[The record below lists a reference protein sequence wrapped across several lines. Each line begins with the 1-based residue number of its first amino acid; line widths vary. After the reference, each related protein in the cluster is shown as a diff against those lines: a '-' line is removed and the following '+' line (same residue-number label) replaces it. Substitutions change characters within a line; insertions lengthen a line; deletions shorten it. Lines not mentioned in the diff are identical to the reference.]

1 MQRRASQRFTRL
13 AYKSPDDAIFGEAP
27 KPVTTGF
34 EVTIGGGHVLPEVDF
49 TLPTMT
55 IALDTWKEV
64 QTQFQH
70 MTRGVLSRAAQLEC
84 PALGLEIEHLY
95 ELTTNPDWG
104 ADITRQTKSIMEE
117 AHRKTG
123 LRSSL
128 RVTVADVRE
137 ADRPPK
143 MRTGTGFSKIMESM
157 EKCAE
162 SGADILTIE
171 STGGKELFDKAIMKG
186 DVPAIL
192 YSLGVLACCDMR
204 YLWRHIADVALK
216 HQVIPGGDS
225 ACAFANTSMQLA
237 NQNYIPKVLAAL
249 VRAVSS
255 VRSLCAFEE
264 GAVGPGKDCGYENP
278 VMKIIAGVPIAM
290 EGKSAACAHSSPLGN
305 ISSAICDFW
314 TNESVQN
321 VRLLGGQAP
330 DVFTEMLIYDCR
342 LMNAATDIHQAK
354 ILRKLLVESDRHR
367 DPQALFLDPEVCFG
381 LAEAIVSE
389 SDDYKRT
396 LKAAKFACNAMRQSA
411 NDKTVQTSAIEA
423 KWLDRMEKTISS
435 MPDNPDGLSEKI
447 TKSWPG
453 VFSPSEYG
461 QSI

>member
-1 MQRRASQRFTRL
+1 L
-13 AYKSPDDAIFGEAP
+13 AYKTPDDVVFGEAP
-27 KPVTTGF
+27 HPVSAGF
-34 EVTIGGGHVLPEVDF
+34 GVTIGGGQVLPEVDF

-55 IALDTWKEV
+55 IASNTWKDV
-64 QTQFQH
+64 QTQFQQ
-70 MTRGVLSRAAQLEC
+70 MTRGVLTRASQLDC

-95 ELTTNPDWG
+95 ELTTNAEWG
-104 ADITRQTKSIMEE
+104 ADITRQAESIMEE
-117 AHRKTG
+117 VYRRNG

-157 EKCAE
+157 EQCAA

-186 DVPAIL
+186 DIQAIL
-192 YSLGVLACCDMR
+192 FSLGVLGCNDMR
-204 YLWRHIADVALK
+204 YLWRHITTVAAK
-216 HQVIPGGDS
+216 HKVIPGGDS

-255 VRSLCAFEE
+255 VRTLCAFEE

-278 VMKIIAGVPIAM
+278 VMKMIAGVPIAM

-305 ISSAICDFW
+305 IASAVCDFW

-342 LMNAATDIHQAK
+342 LMNTAQEMHQAK
-354 ILRKLLVESDRHR
+354 TLKKLLVESDRHK
-367 DPQALFLDPEVCFG
+367 DPQALFLDPGVCFG

-389 SDDYKRT
+389 SDDYHRI
-396 LKAAKFACNAMRQSA
+396 LSAATFACKAMQEAMNS
-411 NDKTVQTSAIEA
+411 KILHTSAVEA
-423 KWLDRMEKTISS
+423 KWLDRIERTVSS
-435 MPDNPDGLSEKI
+435 MPDDADEALTKI
-447 TKSWPG
+447 IKSWPG
-453 VFSPSEYG
+453 VFIPSEYG
-461 QSI
+461 LTV

>member
-1 MQRRASQRFTRL
+1 MQKGEPHRFTGL
-13 AYKSPDDAIFGEAP
+13 AYKSPDDVIFGQAP
-27 KPVTTGF
+27 NPISAGF
-34 EVTIGGGHVLPEVDF
+34 NVTIGGGLVLPEVDF
-49 TLPTMT
+49 TLPTMA
-55 IALDTWKEV
+55 ISSETWKDV
-64 QTQFQH
+64 QTQFQQ
-70 MTRGVLSRAAQLEC
+70 MIRGVLSRAVQLEC

-95 ELTTNPDWG
+95 ELTTNPEWG
-104 ADITRQTKSIMEE
+104 ADITRQAKSIMEE
-117 AHRKTG
+117 VYRKNG

-143 MRTGTGFSKIMESM
+143 MRTGVGFKRIMDSM
-157 EKCAE
+157 EKCAA

-171 STGGKELFDKAIMKG
+171 STGGKELFDRAIMKG

-192 YSLGVLACCDMR
+192 YSLGVLGCMDMR
-204 YLWRHIADVALK
+204 YLWRHISAVAAK
-216 HQVIPGGDS
+216 HRVIAGGDS

-305 ISSAICDFW
+305 IASAMCDFW
-314 TNESVQN
+314 TDESVQN

-342 LMNAATDIHQAK
+342 LMNTARETHNAK
-354 ILRKLLVESDRHR
+354 MLRDLLVESDRHR

-381 LAEAIVSE
+381 LAEAIVNE
-389 SDDYKRT
+389 SDDYHRI
-396 LKAAKFACNAMRQSA
+396 LSAARFACNAMHEA
-411 NDKTVQTSAIEA
+411 VNNKTLQTSAIET
-423 KWLDRMEKTISS
+423 KWLDRIEKTVSS
-435 MPDNPDGLSEKI
+435 IPDDSDQLLTKI
-447 TKSWPG
+447 TQCWPG
-453 VFSPSEYG
+453 VFIPTEYG
-461 QSI
+461 LKT

>member
-1 MQRRASQRFTRL
+1 MQRKPSRQFRGL
-13 AYKSPDDAIFGEAP
+13 AYKSSDDVIFGEAP
-27 KPVTTGF
+27 NPVSAGF
-34 EVTIGGGHVLPEVDF
+34 GVIVGGGQVLPEVDF

-55 IALDTWKEV
+55 IAPNTWQDV
-64 QTQFQH
+64 QTQFQQ
-70 MTRGVLSRAAQLEC
+70 MIKGVLTRAAQLDC
-84 PALGLEIEHLY
+84 SALGLEIEHLY
-95 ELTTNPDWG
+95 ELTTNPEWG
-104 ADITRQTKSIMEE
+104 ANITRQAKSIMEE
-117 AHRKTG
+117 TYRKNG

-137 ADRPPK
+137 VDRPPK

-157 EKCAE
+157 EKCAT

-186 DVPAIL
+186 DIQAIL
-192 YSLGVLACCDMR
+192 YSLGVLGCSDMR
-204 YLWRHIADVALK
+204 YLWQHITTVAAK

-237 NQNYIPKVLAAL
+237 NQNYIPKVLSAL
-249 VRAVSS
+249 VRAISS
-255 VRSLCAFEE
+255 VRTLCAFEE

-305 ISSAICDFW
+305 IASAVCDFW

-342 LMNAATDIHQAK
+342 LMNTAQKMSQAK
-354 ILRKLLVESDRHR
+354 TLRKLLVESDRHK
-367 DPQALFLDPEVCFG
+367 DPQAIFLDPEVCFG
-381 LAEAIVSE
+381 LAESIVAE
-389 SDDYKRT
+389 SDDYRRI
-396 LKAAKFACNAMRQSA
+396 LSAASFACRAMHEA
-411 NDKTVQTSAIEA
+411 MDNKILETSAIEA
-423 KWLDRMEKTISS
+423 KWLDRIEKAVSS
-435 MPDNPDGLSEKI
+435 MPDNPDELLTSI

-453 VFSPSEYG
+453 VFIPQEYG
-461 QSI
+461 L

>member
-1 MQRRASQRFTRL
+1 MQRRESHRFTRL

-34 EVTIGGGHVLPEVDF
+34 GVTIGGGQVLPEVDF

-55 IALDTWKEV
+55 IASDTWKEV
-64 QTQFQH
+64 QNQFQQ
-70 MTRGVLSRAAQLEC
+70 MTQGVLSRAVQLEC

-104 ADITRQTKSIMEE
+104 AEITRQAKSIMEE
-117 AHRKTG
+117 VNRKTG

-192 YSLGVLACCDMR
+192 YSLGVLACSDMR
-204 YLWRHIADVALK
+204 YLWRHIEDVAVK
-216 HQVIPGGDS
+216 HQITPGGDS

-255 VRSLCAFEE
+255 VRTLCAFEE

-342 LMNAATDIHQAK
+342 LMNTATDIHQAK
-354 ILRKLLVESDRHR
+354 ILRTLLVESDRHR

-411 NDKTVQTSAIEA
+411 KDKTVQTSAIEA

-435 MPDNPDGLSEKI
+435 MPDNSDGLLEKI

-453 VFSPSEYG
+453 IFSPSEYG
-461 QSI
+461 LTI